1 MCQTDRHIF
10 DTLSFCKGQKTTGK
24 YLYLSTLH
32 IVDDSTS
39 YLLSECSN
47 ISKLTKEYTTSSC
60 LSWNDLNILVFKK
73 KRMKFYQAG
82 RGRSRAREQGLG
94 GKIWRIEFSA
104 REAIICCWERLS
116 RGLRS
121 PGRHKIHLLLT
132 PGYYKENKI
141 SSLPCYYLGDLVPE
155 LLPHAAVYQEVDRA

>member
-1 MCQTDRHIF
+1 M
-10 DTLSFCKGQKTTGK
+10 
-24 YLYLSTLH
+24 LH

-94 GKIWRIEFSA
+94 GKIWRIEFSRRDLA
-104 REAIICCWERLS
+104 GNGRLNLGEII
-116 RGLRS
+116 
-121 PGRHKIHLLLT
+121 
-132 PGYYKENKI
+132 
-141 SSLPCYYLGDLVPE
+141 
-155 LLPHAAVYQEVDRA
+155 